1 MKSRHTPDWITAF
14 NWSDAAAHGGTEA
27 ELSKRLLAA
36 LPNREDVGELADSA
50 EAVAFGRYVAGL
62 RHARGWNRT
71 QLAEQAGIDPIAVP
85 LLEEAA
91 LTTQE
96 LSPGLVSRLA
106 RALEIPVK
114 DLVINPLAE
123 RLIVEAPRMP
133 FGRWLRE
140 QLSALSAGAGLLPSP
155 RLTYRGISDR
165 AEEDRVSEQ
174 VRGLLVQPL
183 PLPEQVLTMPD
194 GRMLQV
200 SPTLIPVSP
209 PQPGIADL
217 LVLVQDTQGKPVSG
231 IALEVELAGLPFVG
245 TVPSDTQGVLR
256 IPDVSLELL
265 ARLERLDLRLV

>member
-1 MKSRHTPDWITAF
+1 MKSMHTADWITAF
-14 NWSDAAAHGGTEA
+14 DWSDAAAHAGTEA
-27 ELSKRLLAA
+27 ELSTRLLVA
-36 LPNREDVGELADSA
+36 LPNREGVGELADSA
-50 EAVAFGRYVAGL
+50 EAAAFGRYVAAL
-62 RHARGWNRT
+62 RHARGWSRT

-106 RALEIPVK
+106 RALEIPLE

-123 RLIVEAPRMP
+123 RLIVEAPRMA

-140 QLSALSAGAGLLPSP
+140 QLQALSAGAGLLPAP
-155 RLTYRGISDR
+155 RLIYRGISDR
-165 AEEDRVSEQ
+165 AEEDRLSEQ